1 MVEFH
6 TSSLLLLSRISHLP
20 LTFFF
25 SFHACV
31 NKDYGA
37 GGGEEV
43 DEKKRGR
50 KRVSISREERGEGE
64 QKSQAAE
71 KERSIPPAPL
81 KRVFL
86 QRGKKVR
93 EREESERLSMPIHIP
108 FVPPRSDHILH
119 GWRQRMNDA
128 RPKSKEGRSVKHEIQ
143 HLFRDRGGLLLYFE
157 ATTSPRL
164 PPS

>member
-1 MVEFH
+1 MGMDNVFDDFRRNTKCLINVPNKNVIRKSIFMVEFH

-50 KRVSISREERGEGE
+50 KRVSISREERGG
-64 QKSQAAE
+64 
-71 KERSIPPAPL
+71 
-81 KRVFL
+81 RVN
-86 QRGKKVR
+86 KKVR
-93 EREESERLSMPIHIP
+93 L
-108 FVPPRSDHILH
+108 
-119 GWRQRMNDA
+119 Q
-128 RPKSKEGRSVKHEIQ
+128 KK
-143 HLFRDRGGLLLYFE
+143 RDRF
-157 ATTSPRL
+157 
-164 PPS
+164 PPHP